1 MALNIQHFPEE
12 DIEDDEDPL
21 YEQKLAERAM
31 REKGE
36 KRRGR
41 GGGSDA
47 SIASANANTEAGTEA
62 YAGLNIHGKPRHLY
76 QDAWTEVTSSGLT
89 HSCAGD
95 GIGVNSLLCPLMLNT
110 FNRHRHVEPLH
121 DPLGHSWWVG
131 DIVGAHTTASSSNS
145 SNNSDSSN
153 SSDSGSKSHFDPLY
167 NVNSD
172 GWYIGS
178 NIGSINFDKHSLNVS
193 GK

>member
-1 MALNIQHFPEE
+1 MALNLNIQHFPEE

-31 REKGE
+31 REKRE

-47 SIASANANTEAGTEA
+47 SIANANANAEAGAEA
-62 YAGLNIHGKPRHLY
+62 DAGLNIDGKPRHLY

-110 FNRHRHVEPLH
+110 FNRHRHVDPLH
-121 DPLGHSWWVG
+121 EPLGHSWWVG
-131 DIVGAHTTASSSNS
+131 DIVGAHTTTTSSSNS
-145 SNNSDSSN
+145 SG
-153 SSDSGSKSHFDPLY
+153 SGSESHFDPLY

-178 NIGSINFDKHSLNVS
+178 NMGSINFDKSSLNVS
-193 GK
+193 GE

>member
-1 MALNIQHFPEE
+1 VE

-31 REKGE
+31 REKKE
-36 KRRGR
+36 KGKGGGGGR
-41 GGGSDA
+41 GA
-47 SIASANANTEAGTEA
+47 SVANDNANANANAEAGTEA
-62 YAGLNIHGKPRHLY
+62 YAGLNIHGKPRYLY
-76 QDAWTEVTSSGLT
+76 EDAWTEVTSSGLT

-95 GIGVNSLLCPLMLNT
+95 GVGVNSLLCPLMLNT
-110 FNRHRHVEPLH
+110 FNRHRRIQPRHEQR
-121 DPLGHSWWVG
+121 GHNWWVG
-131 DIVGAHTTASSSNS
+131 DTVGAHTSSSG
-145 SNNSDSSN
+145 
-153 SSDSGSKSHFDPLY
+153 SGTESHFDPLY

-193 GK
+193 GE